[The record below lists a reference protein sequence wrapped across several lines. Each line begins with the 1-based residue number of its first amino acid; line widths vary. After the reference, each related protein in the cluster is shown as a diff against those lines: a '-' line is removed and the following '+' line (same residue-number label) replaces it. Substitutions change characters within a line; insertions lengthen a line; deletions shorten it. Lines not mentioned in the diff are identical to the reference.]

1 MRWLLWCLLA
11 FGLGVRNLFAIAGH
25 ITLGLMN
32 YGRQW
37 VQDILYCF
45 CFHAWPSFCSGCKRT
60 PKSFDLLKIWATP
73 LKIWVKSPKIRAKNG
88 AQRCLT
94 SENNTQRLQK
104 NTIKT
109 FSWRSHQKQVFML
122 FVGENV
128 GNRRTKAIWA
138 SLGKFRQKF
147 FAPPKI
153 CLLLHLCSRQRV
165 YSNARR
171 PKHTVYFHLHV
182 QLHGRVNFH

>member
-1 MRWLLWCLLA
+1 MVGLLHAMAFMMLTSVWTRGTQPFCYCRPHYVRFDELRPPVSSRYFVLL
-11 FGLGVRNLFAIAGH
+11 LL
-25 ITLGLMN
+25 
-32 YGRQW
+32 
-37 VQDILYCF
+37 

-138 SLGKFRQKF
+138 SLGKFR
-147 FAPPKI
+147 
-153 CLLLHLCSRQRV
+153 
-165 YSNARR
+165 
-171 PKHTVYFHLHV
+171 
-182 QLHGRVNFH
+182 